1 MGVMKEIK
9 DDAIV
14 KELWSLHGE
23 LIREKERLI
32 KELEAMEN
40 MKLHY
45 KIDGVDTAISRI
57 ERRIIER
64 RGRLE

>member
-14 KELWSLHGE
+14 KELWSLHSE

-32 KELEAMEN
+32 KELEATEN

-45 KIDGVDTAISRI
+45 KIDGVDTTISRI

>member
-14 KELWSLHGE
+14 KELWSLHSE

-32 KELEAMEN
+32 KELEATEN

-57 ERRIIER
+57 
-64 RGRLE
+64 